1 MKETFER
8 KLKRIL
14 EEKQK
19 SLIKIHEELEDKNV
33 IVTYASL
40 YSYLTGKS
48 IPPQQKAEQI
58 LSALGYNT
66 EKEELTNVIEVSKN
80 VHAERRKK
88 ETVLH
93 LNLKIKPEMITKE
106 FQNDPEKAKKIIDKR
121 ASEFFGE
128 KPESLKKK
136 KKRKLSAYIAMLI
149 KEDLEE
155 NSYLERQD

>member
-88 ETVLH
+88 ETILH